1 MLHPQPA
8 GLAAVLTALPAWLF
22 SEDAASRA
30 LHEVVRAVLSVIVS
44 QPIESQ
50 GRGSLVGCRLWGSK
64 ESDTTEATWFSYPLV
79 LCRPLLL
86 LPLIFPSIS
95 LF

>member
-44 QPIESQ
+44 LCYKKNERK
-50 GRGSLVGCRLWGSK
+50 GRRREEQRKSK
-64 ESDTTEATWFSYPLV
+64 DPEDLANPRIKVKDCCYEL
-79 LCRPLLL
+79 
-86 LPLIFPSIS
+86 
-95 LF
+95 

>member
-44 QPIESQ
+44 LCYKKNERK
-50 GRGSLVGCRLWGSK
+50 GRRREEQRKSK
-64 ESDTTEATWFSYPLV
+64 E
-79 LCRPLLL
+79 
-86 LPLIFPSIS
+86 
-95 LF
+95 